1 MLLDK
6 FLLPPLSEF
15 GGLIACSFT
24 LGPPQEIIKIIR
36 KKNKLFTHY
45 SINNKKTLRVKWSK
59 D

>member
-1 MLLDK
+1 
-6 FLLPPLSEF
+6 F

-36 KKNKLFTHY
+36 IKK
-45 SINNKKTLRVKWSK
+45 INFLRIILLITKKTLRVKWSK